1 MFDSYYLRL
10 KKNKSL
16 DRLYKQNLRAYQM
29 NEPNQPEDYL
39 QRLRHSTAHIMAYAV
54 QQLFPDGEHTVK
66 LAIGPPIENEFY
78 YDMEVPRPIT
88 PDDFPEIEKHMKAMI
103 KSNVPFVQE
112 TWTYEQAREWFAER
126 NQKFK
131 LELIDGISD
140 QAVNASEEGVA
151 DEGVSIYHNGD
162 FTDLCKGPHVE
173 KTRECRHFKLLRVS
187 GAYWRGDSNREQLQ
201 RIYGTAWET
210 KDDLQAYLKQREEAA
225 KRDHRKLG
233 RELEL
238 FQMHPESPGS
248 VFWLPKGAFIYN
260 HLSEKVRKLYLSEGY
275 QEVRTPLIYD
285 SNLWQTSGHWEHF
298 KDDMFLIENEEGE
311 PTSALK
317 PMNCPAHM
325 LIYKSTLHSYRDL
338 PYRLYDQGVLHRNE
352 ATGTLSGLS
361 RVRQLCQ
368 DDAHIFIPEDQNE
381 IADEYERILEL
392 FGRIYGAFDLP
403 FRCDFSTRNPEKYM
417 GDLEVWNKAEDIL
430 ESVLKNNQIDYS
442 VNPGEAAFYG
452 PKLDFQVR
460 DSLNRDVQCATV
472 QLDFQL
478 PERFELTYIAPD
490 GSEKRPVV
498 IHRAICGSFER
509 FIAMLIEHYAGAF
522 PTWLS
527 PVQCTVMTIS
537 QKFVD
542 YATEVQQLLIQQN
555 CRVVL
560 DNSDDKIGAKIRQA
574 RLQRIPYMLIIGERE
589 QQNRTVSVRSRDEG
603 DIGAMDLDS
612 FVERIS
618 REVDLEF

>member
-1 MFDSYYLRL
+1 MSEVNPSPEYL
-10 KKNKSL
+10 
-16 DRLYKQNLRAYQM
+16 
-29 NEPNQPEDYL
+29 E
-39 QRLRHSTAHIMAYAV
+39 RLRHSTAHIMAYAV
-54 QQLFPDGEHTVK
+54 QQLFSNGEHTVK

-103 KSNVPFVQE
+103 KSNVPFEQE
-112 TWTYEQAREWFAER
+112 TWTFDAARTWFAER
-126 NQKFK
+126 NQTFK

-140 QAVNASEEGVA
+140 KDVSASDEGV
-151 DEGVSIYHNGD
+151 DEEGVSIYHNGD
-162 FTDLCKGPHVE
+162 FTDLCKGPHID
-173 KTRECRHFKLLRVS
+173 KTGECRHFKLLRVS

-201 RIYGTAWET
+201 RIYGTAWSTRE
-210 KDDLQAYLKQREEAA
+210 DLRTYLRQREEAA

-260 HLSEKVRKLYLSEGY
+260 HLSEKVRKLNLDEGY
-275 QEVRTPLIYD
+275 HEVRTPLIYD
-285 SNLWQTSGHWEHF
+285 SSLWQTSGHWEHF
-298 KDDMFLIENEEGE
+298 KEDMFLIDNEDGE

-325 LIYKSTLHSYRDL
+325 LIYKSKRHSYRDL
-338 PYRLYDQGVLHRNE
+338 PYRICDQGVLHRNE

-368 DDAHIFIPEDQNE
+368 DDAHNFVTEDQ
-381 IADEYERILEL
+381 IAEEYERILGL
-392 FGRIYGAFDLP
+392 FERIYGTFDLP
-403 FRCDFSTRNPEKYM
+403 FRCDFSTRNPDKYM
-417 GDLEVWNKAEDIL
+417 GDIEVWNRAEDIL
-430 ESVLKNNQIDYS
+430 ESVLKNNQIDYT
-442 VNPGEAAFYG
+442 VEPGEAAFYG

-478 PERFELTYIAPD
+478 PERFNLIYIAPD

-522 PTWLS
+522 PMWLS
-527 PVQCTVMTIS
+527 PIQCVVMTIS

-542 YATEVQQLLIQQN
+542 YATEVQNLLLKLN

-574 RLQRIPYMLIIGERE
+574 RLQRVPYMLIIGERE
-589 QQNRTVSVRSRDEG
+589 RDNRTVSVRSREDG
-603 DIGAMDLDS
+603 DIGAMTFDS
-612 FVERIS
+612 FIEKIRDEI
-618 REVDLEF
+618 DIDF

>member
-1 MFDSYYLRL
+1 MPES
-10 KKNKSL
+10 
-16 DRLYKQNLRAYQM
+16 
-29 NEPNQPEDYL
+29 NQPVDYL
-39 QRLRHSTAHIMAYAV
+39 DRLRHSTAHIMAYAV

-103 KSNVPFVQE
+103 KSNVPFLQE
-112 TWTYEQAREWFAER
+112 TWDYEKAREWFAER

-131 LELIDGISD
+131 LELIEGISD
-140 QAVNASEEGVA
+140 REVSASDEGVA
-151 DEGVSIYHNGD
+151 DEGVSIYHNGE

-173 KTRECRHFKLLRVS
+173 KTGECRHFKLLRVS

-210 KDDLQAYLKQREEAA
+210 KNDLYAYLKQREEAA

-285 SNLWQTSGHWEHF
+285 SSLWETSGHWEHF
-298 KDDMFLIENEEGE
+298 KDDMFLIDNEDGE
-311 PTSALK
+311 PTNALK

-325 LIYKSTLHSYRDL
+325 LIYKSTRHSYRDL
-338 PYRLYDQGVLHRNE
+338 PYRLHDQGVLHRNE
-352 ATGTLSGLS
+352 ATGTLTGLS

-368 DDAHIFIPEDQNE
+368 DDAHIFIPEKE
-381 IADEYERILEL
+381 IADEYERILKL
-392 FGRIYGAFDLP
+392 FRAIYGAFDLP
-403 FRCDFSTRNPEKYM
+403 FRCEFSTRNPDKFM
-417 GDLEVWNKAEDIL
+417 GNIDVWKQAEDIL
-430 ESVLKNNQIDYS
+430 ESVLKNNQIEYT

-472 QLDFQL
+472 QLDYQL
-478 PERFELTYIAPD
+478 PERFELIYIAPD

-498 IHRAICGSFER
+498 IHHAICGSFER

-527 PVQCTVMTIS
+527 PVQCVVMTIS

-542 YATEVQQLLIQQN
+542 YATEVQQLLLQKN

-560 DNSDDKIGAKIRQA
+560 NNSDDKIGAKIRQA
-574 RLQRIPYMLIIGERE
+574 RLQRVPYMLIIGERE
-589 QQNRTVSVRSRDEG
+589 QNNRTVSVRSRDEG
-603 DIGAMDLDS
+603 DIGAMTLDS
-612 FVERIS
+612 FVDRILL
-618 REVDLEF
+618 EADLDF

>member
-1 MFDSYYLRL
+1 MR
-10 KKNKSL
+10 
-16 DRLYKQNLRAYQM
+16 
-29 NEPNQPEDYL
+29 EPNQPEDYL

-103 KSNVPFVQE
+103 KANVPFQQE
-112 TWTYEQAREWFAER
+112 TWSYDKAREWFSER
-126 NQKFK
+126 DQKFK

-140 QAVNASEEGVA
+140 REVSATDEGV
-151 DEGVSIYHNGD
+151 DEEGVSIYHNGD

-173 KTRECRHFKLLRVS
+173 KTGECRYFKLLRVS

-201 RIYGTAWET
+201 RIYGTTWET
-210 KDDLQAYLKQREEAA
+210 KADLQAYLTQREEAA

-248 VFWLPKGAFIYN
+248 AFWLPKGTLIYN
-260 HLSEKVRKLYLSEGY
+260 LLSEKVRKLYLSEGY

-285 SNLWQTSGHWEHF
+285 SSLWQTSGHWEHF
-298 KDDMFLIENEEGE
+298 KDDMFLVENEDGE
-311 PTSALK
+311 ATSALK

-325 LIYKSTLHSYRDL
+325 LIYKSVRHSYRDL
-338 PYRLYDQGVLHRNE
+338 PYRLHDQGVLHRNE
-352 ATGTLSGLS
+352 ATGTLTGLS
-361 RVRQLCQ
+361 RVRQMCQ
-368 DDAHIFIPEDQNE
+368 DDAHNFVTEEQ
-381 IADEYERILEL
+381 IADEYERILGL
-392 FGRIYGAFDLP
+392 FQRIYGTFDLP
-403 FRCDFSTRNPEKYM
+403 FRCDFSTRNPEKFM
-417 GDLEVWNKAEDIL
+417 GDVEVWNRAEVML
-430 ESVLKNNQIDYS
+430 EDVLKNNQIEYAVD
-442 VNPGEAAFYG
+442 PGEAAFYG

-478 PERFELTYIAPD
+478 PERFELIYVAPD

-509 FIAMLIEHYAGAF
+509 FIAMLIEHYAGSF

-527 PVQCTVMTIS
+527 PIQCVVMTIS
-537 QKFVD
+537 QRFVD
-542 YATEVQQLLIQQN
+542 YGREVEQLLLQKG
-555 CRVVL
+555 CRVTL

-574 RLQRIPYMLIIGERE
+574 RLQRVPYMLIIGGRE
-589 QQNRTVSVRSRDEG
+589 EESRTVSVRSRDEG
-603 DIGAMDLDS
+603 DIGAMALDTFVDKIVQEADLD
-612 FVERIS
+612 F
-618 REVDLEF
+618 